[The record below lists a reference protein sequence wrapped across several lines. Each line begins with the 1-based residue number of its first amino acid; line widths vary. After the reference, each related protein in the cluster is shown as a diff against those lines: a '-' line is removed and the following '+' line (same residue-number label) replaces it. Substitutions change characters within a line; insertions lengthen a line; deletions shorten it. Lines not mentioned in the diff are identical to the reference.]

1 MATDE
6 LWCQSDPRSDRYL
19 RVHFLPGQVKRAG
32 SFTGIRRGKLLAVV
46 SGGARGKA
54 VFLLILRL

>member
-19 RVHFLPGQVKRAG
+19 RVHLLPGQVKRAG

-54 VFLLILRL
+54 VFC